1 MAYNVVVSTSIT
13 WTPPFAPS
21 NSGASTFSIT
31 ASYNAQN
38 VGNVDIPAS
47 TPPGT
52 DFTVPFGT
60 VDKAKVIA
68 LKNSGSK
75 ELELKINGAMASTF
89 NIPAGAGVIYESS
102 TEQATSGWT
111 SATVTTTDTH
121 TTIDPLQFWIFG
133 D

>member
-1 MAYNVVVSTSIT
+1 MAYNAVVSTSIT

-21 NSGASTFSIT
+21 NSGASTFSVT

-38 VGNVDIPAS
+38 VGNVDIPTS

-52 DFTVPFGT
+52 DFEVPFGT

-75 ELELKINGAMASTF
+75 ELELKVNGAVTSTF
-89 NIPAGAGVIYESS
+89 NVPAGAEVIYASS
-102 TEQATSGWT
+102 AEQAASGWT
-111 SATVTTTDTH
+111 SATVTTTDTN
-121 TTIDPLQFWIFG
+121 TTIDSLQFWIFG